1 MINNKLYLFHS
12 PARFK
17 SYIFVIQQ
25 KWQLEM
31 VSLVCI
37 VLKIPFCYSTSV
49 EVYALFVFLKHCW
62 FRIFQRGLVFFERKK
77 MAVRN
82 GPNAKEVFQDGGEE
96 NVNPQGKG
104 FP

>member
-1 MINNKLYLFHS
+1 MAVRNGLTCLYRSEDSFLLFNKC
-12 PARFK
+12 R
-17 SYIFVIQQ
+17 
-25 KWQLEM
+25 M
-31 VSLVCI
+31 
-37 VLKIPFCYSTSV
+37 
-49 EVYALFVFLKHCW
+49 
-62 FRIFQRGLVFFERKK
+62 FFERKK

>member
-1 MINNKLYLFHS
+1 
-12 PARFK
+12 
-17 SYIFVIQQ
+17 
-25 KWQLEM
+25 
-31 VSLVCI
+31 
-37 VLKIPFCYSTSV
+37 
-49 EVYALFVFLKHCW
+49 
-62 FRIFQRGLVFFERKK
+62 